1 MVAARTGEF
10 STGIAREQVTDWAP
24 KRRLTFVVLEQPSV
38 MEEMSP
44 CREVRSPHVLG
55 YFETRETRFSLT
67 ALSSRRTRLTVDAA
81 HALRIDPALYWE
93 PVARLAIHLNVA
105 RVLQDIRMKAEQS

>member
-1 MVAARTGEF
+1 
-10 STGIAREQVTDWAP
+10 
-24 KRRLTFVVLEQPSV
+24 

-44 CREVRSPHVLG
+44 YRKVHSPHVLG
-55 YFETRETRFSLT
+55 YFATGETRFSLT
-67 ALSSRRTRLTVDAA
+67 ALPGRRSRLTVDAA

-93 PVARLAIHLNVA
+93 PVARLAIHLNVT